1 VLRWQMAEI
10 HYTDIE
16 PILKIDQDSFRLPW
30 SHILFENELL
40 QQQSCNWVVRSTE
53 PQNGTPIIGYAVLRL
68 ITNELHIFR
77 IAVTPTWRR
86 QGIASWVIKQ
96 CFSKG
101 LEVGAKSVYLE
112 VRPSNIPAVK
122 LYYKLGFET
131 IATWPNYYTDTKED
145 ALVMKK
151 YLKEDV

>member
-1 VLRWQMAEI
+1 MAEM
-10 HYTDIE
+10 HHTDIE

-30 SHILFENELL
+30 SHISFENELSRH
-40 QQQSCNWVVRSTE
+40 QSCNWVVKSTE
-53 PQNGTPIIGYAVLRL
+53 PQNGTPIIGFAVLRL
-68 ITNELHIFR
+68 IINELHIFR

-101 LEVGAKSVYLE
+101 LEVGAKSVCLE

-122 LYYKLGFET
+122 LYYELGFET

>member
-1 VLRWQMAEI
+1 MAEI
-10 HYTDIE
+10 RHIDIE
-16 PILKIDQDSFRLPW
+16 QILKIDQVSFRLPW
-30 SHILFENELL
+30 GHISFENELL
-40 QQQSCNWVVRSTE
+40 QHPSYNWVVRSTE
-53 PQNGTPIIGYAVLRL
+53 SQSGTPIIGYAVLRL
-68 ITNELHIFR
+68 IIDELHIFR
-77 IAVTPTWRR
+77 IAVTPNWRR
-86 QGIASWVIKQ
+86 QGIASWMLKQ

-101 LEVGAKSVYLE
+101 LEAGAKSVYLG

-145 ALVMKK
+145 ALVMIK